1 LTKSR
6 ISVIYA
12 AFLLFLLS
20 WCVAMISFHVPA
32 LVRQIADRYKDLA
45 REGSIPYPL
54 LCAYIAMPVYG
65 MSSLSDLVRHCPWVP
80 SLSVLS
86 AHISRFD
93 DRMLAHVQRRLTWS
107 VLKRVRR
114 NPQKWVF
121 VIDTTKNPKR
131 IKELTGRGLWG
142 DSNNVIFE
150 GQNLL
155 VIAAVNL
162 DSGESIPV
170 AWEPCLKPSERKEA
184 GSASTQT
191 LLLLENLVSQGW
203 PKLTVICDSW
213 FDGFDFM
220 KKLDERDFEF
230 VIQLKPNRKPKLV
243 PAPRARKHHLRDIFA
258 GLPRSGVRASTRG
271 PVPKMPGMKG
281 MKFYVD
287 KSVWIQGGKGNR
299 IQLPL
304 KVTAVYNHPRE
315 SRAFGY
321 YATNAL
327 SKSGAWL
334 WKMSRVRWNIE
345 VMFRDLKHH
354 MAWGKL
360 ASGFEQG
367 NNLSLFTPIAV
378 LAYLRENQLQSC
390 SIGKQI
396 STVRHEELLRSL
408 HFITTKPKNA
418 KVVRLIS
425 RLDPSRSCCKP
436 VDTAAEKRHFT
447 NKSKKAA

>member
-1 LTKSR
+1 
-6 ISVIYA
+6 
-12 AFLLFLLS
+12 
-20 WCVAMISFHVPA
+20 MISFQVPG
-32 LVRQIADRYKDLA
+32 LVRQVADRYKDIV
-45 REGSIPYPL
+45 RKGGIPYPL

-65 MSSLSDLVRHCPWVP
+65 MSSLSELVRHCPWAS

-93 DRMLAHVQRRLTWS
+93 GSVLAQCQRRLSWS
-107 VLKRVRR
+107 VLKRARP
-114 NPQKWVF
+114 NAQKWVL
-121 VIDTTKNPKR
+121 VVDTTKNPKR

-142 DSNNVIFE
+142 DSNNVIYE

-162 DSGESIPV
+162 DSGEAIPV

-191 LLLLENLVSQGW
+191 LHLLDNLVAQGW
-203 PKLTVICDSW
+203 PKLPVICDSW

-220 KKLDERDFEF
+220 KGLEDRGFEF

-243 PAPRARKHHLRDIFA
+243 PAPRARKHHLPEVFEK
-258 GLPRSGVRASTRG
+258 LPRSGIRASTRG
-271 PVPKMPGMKG
+271 PDPQKIGIKE
-281 MKFYVD
+281 MKFRAD
-287 KSVWIQGGKGNR
+287 KLVWIQGGKGNKM
-299 IQLPL
+299 QLPL

-345 VMFRDLKHH
+345 VMFRDLKQQ
-354 MAWGKL
+354 MGWGKL
-360 ASGFEQG
+360 ASSSENG
-367 NNLSLFTPIAV
+367 NNLSLFMPIAV
-378 LAYLRENQLQSC
+378 LAYLRENQAQSQ
-390 SIGKQI
+390 SIGKQLSI
-396 STVRHEELLRSL
+396 ERHEELLRSI
-408 HFITTKPKNA
+408 HFLSANPKHI
-418 KVVRLIS
+418 KVARLFS
-425 RLDPSRSCCKP
+425 RLDPARACCKP
-436 VDTAAEKRHFT
+436 KDTAAEKKKFF
-447 NKSKKAA
+447 NKPRKAA